1 MLNFVF
7 ILREKVSEM
16 NKIKQKNILLNRKGM
31 TLIELIVS
39 MAILAIILVP
49 FMNMFLQ
56 STVTNKK
63 SETILDATYVAQSNM
78 ENIYSISKSKTF
90 IAGRS
95 QLIDN
100 DGFIETGELTD
111 NDYNYTKNVTGYFI
125 KVQIMRIDGKGN
137 LVKLL
142 VKIYDNS
149 SMSKLESQME
159 TIIPWN
165 D

>member
-1 MLNFVF
+1 
-7 ILREKVSEM
+7 M

>member
-1 MLNFVF
+1 
-7 ILREKVSEM
+7 M
-16 NKIKQKNILLNRKGM
+16 NIIKQKNILINRKGM
-31 TLIELIVS
+31 TLIEIIVS
-39 MAILAIILVP
+39 LAILAIIIVP
-49 FMNMFLQ
+49 FMNMFVQ

-90 IAGRS
+90 IAGRL
-95 QLIDN
+95 QLTDN
-100 DGFIETGELTD
+100 DGFIETDVST
-111 NDYNYTKNVTGYFI
+111 NNNYNYTKNVTGYFI
-125 KVQIMRIDGKGN
+125 NIQIMRIVGKGN

-159 TIIPWN
+159 TILPWN